1 MKIKTIFF
9 LLSGFVMAACSDNT
23 DEIGSSLTKDTDA
36 VSVET
41 KSFGIASQ
49 SILADSVLS
58 RNNVGYLGKVRD
70 AETGEYIT
78 GNFMAQFFSLEGYK
92 FPNKSDMV
100 GTNEQGDSIKGLVKA
115 DSCELRL
122 FYSKHYGD
130 STRTMKLT
138 AYEMGKAMTE
148 DKSYYSNFD
157 PLAEGYVRDGGIAQD
172 KVYTLTDFVVPETTR
187 DSSTYE
193 PYITIKLNGKYT
205 DATGKEYANYGTY
218 ILETYYEH
226 PEYFKNAQT
235 FRKNV
240 VPGFYFKHKSGLG
253 NMAYIDASQL
263 SISYKFTQKDSVLN
277 GITVFWGTEE
287 VLQTSNISN
296 DKSTLARLASD
307 NSCTYLKTPS
317 GIFTELTLPVED
329 IISGHENDNVA
340 GASLTIPRI
349 NSETTSTEYTF
360 GIPRNLLMIPK
371 DSLNSFFENMEMY
384 NNRTSF
390 LATYTGKSST
400 NGYTFDNISNMI
412 TSMAAIDKQKRS
424 ADWNKVVLIP
434 VTLTTTSTSTSNSSS
449 YSYYYYYYY
458 GSSSSS
464 SNTTV
469 TKVSHDMSL
478 TSTKL
483 VKGTDDDNSPLKLN
497 VIYSRFK

>member
-9 LLSGFVMAACSDNT
+9 LISGIVLAACSDNT
-23 DEIGSSLTKDTDA
+23 DEIGSSLTKETDA
-36 VSVET
+36 VNVET

-49 SILADSVLS
+49 SVLADSVLS
-58 RNNVGYLGKVRD
+58 RNNIGYLGKVRD
-70 AETGEYIT
+70 TETGDYIT
-78 GNFMAQFFSLEGYK
+78 GNFMAQFFNLEGYK
-92 FPNKSDMV
+92 FPSKSHMV
-100 GTNEQGDSIKGLVKA
+100 GINAKGDTIKGLVKA
-115 DSCELRL
+115 DSCEIRL
-122 FYSKHYGD
+122 FYAKHYGD

-138 AYEMGKAMTE
+138 AYEMGKPMTE
-148 DKSYYSNFD
+148 DKNYYSNFD
-157 PLAEGYVRDGGIAQD
+157 PLNEGYVRKGGIAQD
-172 KVYTLTDFVVPETTR
+172 KVYTLTDYMVPESTR
-187 DSSTYE
+187 DSSFYE

-205 DATGKEYANYGTY
+205 DANGKEYNNYGTY

-240 VPGFYFKHKSGLG
+240 VPGFYFKNKAGLG

-263 SISYKFTQKDSVLN
+263 NISYKFEDNDSVMN
-277 GITVFWGTEE
+277 GITIFWGTEE
-287 VLQTSNISN
+287 VLQTSTVTN
-296 DKSTLARLASD
+296 DKSTLAKLAND

-329 IISGHENDNVA
+329 IISGHENDNIA

-349 NSETTSTEYTF
+349 NSDSPSTEYTF
-360 GIPRNLLMIPK
+360 SIPKNLLMVPK

-390 LATYTGKSST
+390 LASYAGKSST

-412 TSMAAIDKQKRS
+412 TSMAAIDKEKRS
-424 ADWNKVVLIP
+424 ANWNKVVLIP
-434 VTLTTTSTSTSNSSS
+434 VTLTTSSSSTNSNS

-464 SNTTV
+464 SSSTV

-478 TSTKL
+478 ASTKL
-483 VKGTDDDNSPLKLN
+483 VKGTNDDNSPIKLN